1 MKKITDI
8 VKDSGCTGEP
18 FRAPCPLDMGRKQK
32 VSVVALGDVGTTMVI
47 GLRLLGEPV
56 IEEIGIFDI
65 SRANMDRLEMEI
77 NQIGWPDREQRP
89 MPPVKTIDEDEIFSS
104 DLVIFCASR
113 GVPPVE
119 PGTPV
124 TDVRMV
130 QLEAN
135 RKIISYYGELAR
147 VQEFKGLFCVVS
159 DPVDPLCGAFLD
171 ASGLEPYQIRGFGLG
186 VMNMRAAYL
195 AEREERFSP
204 YLKDGRVF
212 GPHGS
217 GLVAANSIS
226 DYDDQISRELTELTT
241 AANLKVRDLGFKP
254 FIAPAL
260 SSAALSV
267 ISLLQGRWHY
277 SSVFMGK
284 AYLGMRNRLTQ
295 DGTELEDLD
304 LDPRL
309 YSRIL
314 ESYMD
319 LAALRD

>member
-47 GLRLLGEPV
+47 GLRLLGETV

-89 MPPVKTIDEDEIFSS
+89 MPPVKTIDEDEIFRS

-135 RKIISYYGELAR
+135 RKIIS
-147 VQEFKGLFCVVS
+147 
-159 DPVDPLCGAFLD
+159 
-171 ASGLEPYQIRGFGLG
+171 
-186 VMNMRAAYL
+186 
-195 AEREERFSP
+195 
-204 YLKDGRVF
+204 
-212 GPHGS
+212 H
-217 GLVAANSIS
+217 
-226 DYDDQISRELTELTT
+226 
-241 AANLKVRDLGFKP
+241 
-254 FIAPAL
+254 
-260 SSAALSV
+260 
-267 ISLLQGRWHY
+267 
-277 SSVFMGK
+277 
-284 AYLGMRNRLTQ
+284 
-295 DGTELEDLD
+295 
-304 LDPRL
+304 
-309 YSRIL
+309 
-314 ESYMD
+314 
-319 LAALRD
+319 

>member
-89 MPPVKTIDEDEIFSS
+89 MPPVKTIDEDEIFRS

-119 PGTPV
+119 LGTPV

-135 RKIISYYGELAR
+135 RKIISHYGELAR
-147 VQEFKGLFCVVS
+147 AQEFKGLFCVVS

-195 AEREERFSP
+195 AEREERFSS